1 MINHHQPSGD
11 RMQPRSNPADI
22 SQPQPGH
29 FVLSGYWTARTVVDA
44 DQKLSAIGNC
54 EALEVAVD
62 GSKLVTIDSVG
73 VWLLLWQLKKIR
85 DAGRSVVLLD
95 WPADSQKLLDVI
107 EKQIDI
113 PVLSAPHRSFLAK
126 IGRKSEAAWQ
136 GMLALLCF
144 IGECAFALM
153 SIGLRP
159 SRWRWRQVLKNLE
172 ISGFDALPI
181 VGLTAFLLGIVVA
194 YQGADQLRH
203 YGASIFVVDLIG
215 YAMLREFSPLI
226 TAIIIA
232 GRSGSAY
239 AAQIGTMV
247 VTEEIDGMRTIG
259 IEPIDFLVLPKII
272 ALMVALPLLTVFADL
287 TGVFGGMF
295 MARSQ
300 LDISFPE
307 FLTRFGSEIGLSA
320 LLVGVGK
327 AVVFA
332 VIIAIVGCYQGFRT
346 KGNADSVGRQTTRS
360 VVQSIF
366 IVIILDSGF
375 SVIFSILG
383 L

>member
-1 MINHHQPSGD
+1 
-11 RMQPRSNPADI
+11 MQPRLSPADI
-22 SQPQPGH
+22 SQPQPGL
-29 FVLSGYWTARTVVDA
+29 FVLSGCWTARTVAGA
-44 DQKLSAIGNC
+44 DRKLEAIGDS
-54 EALEVAVD
+54 EAVEVVVD
-62 GSKLVTIDSVG
+62 GSQLEAIDSVG
-73 VWLLLWQLKKIR
+73 VWLLQQQCKKIR
-85 DAGRSVVLLD
+85 TAGRSVRLRD
-95 WPADSQKLLDVI
+95 WPVNVQKLLDVI

-113 PVLSAPHRSFLAK
+113 PVLRAPRRSFLEK
-126 IGRKSEAAWQ
+126 IGRNGAAAWQ
-136 GMLALLCF
+136 GMVALLSF
-144 IGECAFALM
+144 IGECALALVR
-153 SIGLRP
+153 IGLQP
-159 SRWRWRQVLKNLE
+159 NRWRWRQVLKNIE

-203 YGASIFVVDLIG
+203 YGANIFVVDLVG

-272 ALMVALPLLTVFADL
+272 ALMVALPLLTVFADV

-300 LDISFPE
+300 LDVGFHE
-307 FLTRFGSEIGLSA
+307 FLARFGSKIGLSA

-332 VIIAIVGCYQGFRT
+332 AIIAIVGCYQGFRT
-346 KGNADSVGRQTTRS
+346 KANADSVGRQTTRS